1 MRVYV
6 RVLCVCVIKDPST
19 KLNFYSAVMTAEPR
33 EDNYPTASDQSTFAS
48 SLPVK
53 YEKGVQVI
61 HPGRT
66 RERERRKY
74 KKGGVSQQKV
84 EGCIIVPT
92 TQFKLT
98 LTKVSF

>member
-1 MRVYV
+1 MRVGVVY
-6 RVLCVCVIKDPST
+6 VIKNPCT
-19 KLNFYSAVMTAEPR
+19 LLNFCYSTVMTVEPR
-33 EDNYPTASDQSTFAS
+33 EDNFPTASDQSTFAS

-61 HPGRT
+61 HPGRI
-66 RERERRKY
+66 REREREENIKRE
-74 KKGGVSQQKV
+74 GVSQRV
-84 EGCIIVPT
+84 EGRNIVST